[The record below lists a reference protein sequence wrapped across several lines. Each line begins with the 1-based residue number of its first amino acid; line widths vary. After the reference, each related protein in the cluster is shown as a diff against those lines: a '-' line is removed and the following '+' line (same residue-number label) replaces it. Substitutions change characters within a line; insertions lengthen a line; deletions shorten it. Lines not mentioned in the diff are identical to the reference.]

1 MKNYRINL
9 NQTLCLGKDKNGV
22 DYIELTPCQMSDI
35 CHFYEKECTKEYIME
50 NYPEYNEDDADT
62 LAYETRR
69 IMDKYGLEEEEAIEE
84 AINNFEVER

>member
-9 NQTLCLGKDKNGV
+9 TESIIKGKDKNGINF
-22 DYIELTPCQMSDI
+22 IELTPCQMSDI
-35 CHFYEKECTKEYIME
+35 HHFYEKECTKEFILE
-50 NYPEYNEDDADT
+50 NYPEYNEEDADT